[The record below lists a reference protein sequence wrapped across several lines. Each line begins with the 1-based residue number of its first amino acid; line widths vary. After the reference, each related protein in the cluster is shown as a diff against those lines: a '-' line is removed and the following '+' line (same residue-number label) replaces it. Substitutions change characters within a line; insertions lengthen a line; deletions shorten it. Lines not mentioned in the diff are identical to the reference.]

1 VTEQDINALKV
12 ALADAMRE
20 YAKLAAAAQEALK
33 RANDLNRQIDEAE
46 KP

>member
-1 VTEQDINALKV
+1 VTEQDISTLKV

-20 YAKLAAAAQEALK
+20 YAKLAAAAQDALK
-33 RANDLNRQIDEAE
+33 RANDLNRQIDVLE